1 MKRSMTMTHSWV
13 SSDNQWRGIIC
24 WCCQLKIAKGNLL
37 AKPHA
42 GHFVCVRLSRLN
54 THKPHFSILRLWPT
68 FGPPMHRKTG
78 CHTLELKGIYTAK
91 FFVLLLLSFVC
102 SLLWPAERT
111 VQNHRAS
118 RSHQSSFFFFFL
130 SRLVLPPLRQHVS
143 RSSGTVEPGTW
154 YVAYGVRRSREDTL
168 LTAGT
173 GQELIS
179 SVPGSSFGCATSYV
193 RLAPLL
199 LLRLTILQQSM
210 WLWYTH
216 DRRVC
221 KFVLLLMIRLWGFRI
236 TGNPKLVLNLILSVN
251 WTGCINKYEHIV
263 FCLI

>member
-68 FGPPMHRKTG
+68 FGTPMHRKTG

-102 SLLWPAERT
+102 GLLWPAERT

-118 RSHQSSFFFFFL
+118 RSHQSSFCFFFSAGWCYL
-130 SRLVLPPLRQHVS
+130 HWGSMSAEAQALWSLARDMWHTVWGGAGRTLCWQLELG
-143 RSSGTVEPGTW
+143 RS
-154 YVAYGVRRSREDTL
+154 
-168 LTAGT
+168 
-173 GQELIS
+173 
-179 SVPGSSFGCATSYV
+179 
-193 RLAPLL
+193 
-199 LLRLTILQQSM
+199 
-210 WLWYTH
+210 
-216 DRRVC
+216 
-221 KFVLLLMIRLWGFRI
+221 
-236 TGNPKLVLNLILSVN
+236 
-251 WTGCINKYEHIV
+251 
-263 FCLI
+263 